1 MQAKGMTAA
10 ASPSLVRRRARLFN
24 RFLLYLSYLWQICGV
39 FVILLLGVLILWAWR
54 KGRGGKR
61 G

>member
-1 MQAKGMTAA
+1 METKGITAA
-10 ASPSLVRRRARLFN
+10 ASPSLVQRRARLFN

-39 FVILLLGVLILWAWR
+39 FVILLLGALILWAWR
-54 KGRGGKR
+54 KGRGGEH